1 MNGRN
6 ATLSALLAAAVVLGL
21 AAAVAHATAPGKN
34 GRITF
39 VRYRLSDK
47 PEWAE
52 IWVIDPDGTGERKV
66 SHAPRGYVDLAPD
79 WAPDG
84 SRVVFQRCGPNFGRC
99 TIWSVEPDGSG
110 EKMLSPSCQS
120 GSCPDDTSP
129 SYSPDGRELAFV
141 RFGAGKDAIVVADTS
156 LRHPREVFSFG
167 RVPGRP
173 NVDSPAWSPDGKQL
187 AFVVSNENGTS
198 FKPVDGVAIEVVNVD
213 GNGRRR
219 LTPWKLRAGTW
230 DGLDW
235 SPDGGRILFRTKQS
249 TRTDAG
255 GNLYTIRPD
264 GTGLRQLTHFKAL
277 DPLPGALRVGSY
289 APDGSSICF
298 ATYHNAAEAGAT
310 SSLPDVFVMS
320 ADGTNVRPVTRA
332 LNWDGD
338 PDWGSS

>member
-1 MNGRN
+1 
-6 ATLSALLAAAVVLGL
+6 VLGL

-34 GRITF
+34 GRIAF
-39 VRYRLSDK
+39 VRYRLSDN
-47 PEWAE
+47 PVWAE
-52 IWVIDPDGTGERKV
+52 IWVINPDGSRERQV
-66 SHAPRGYVDLAPD
+66 SYAPRGYVDLAPD

-84 SRVVFQRCGPNFGRC
+84 SRIVFERCAPNHGRC
-99 TIWSVEPDGSG
+99 TIWSVKPDGSG
-110 EKMLSPSCQS
+110 EKMLSPSCRS
-120 GSCPDDTSP
+120 GSCPDDSEP

>member
-1 MNGRN
+1 VNGRN

-34 GRITF
+34 GRIAF
-39 VRYRLSDK
+39 VRYRLSDN
-47 PEWAE
+47 PVWAE
-52 IWVIDPDGTGERKV
+52 IWVINPDGSRERQV
-66 SHAPRGYVDLAPD
+66 SYAPRGYVDLAPD

-84 SRVVFQRCGPNFGRC
+84 SRIVFERCAPNHGRC
-99 TIWSVEPDGSG
+99 TIWSVKPDGSG
-110 EKMLSPSCQS
+110 EKMLSPSCRS
-120 GSCPDDTSP
+120 GSCPDDSEP

-255 GNLYTIRPD
+255 GNLYTIRLD